1 MAEFAVIINGVVD
14 NYIVA
19 DDLDTAKSVSAPEA
33 LVVPYSK
40 HEPFGPHIGYKYDEN
55 TGFEQPP
62 IAEPQKP
69 LSPK

>member
-1 MAEFAVIINGVVD
+1 MAEFAIVIDGVVD

-19 DDLDTAKSVSAPEA
+19 DDLETAKSVSAPNA

-40 HEPFGPHIGYKYDEN
+40 SEPFGPHIGHKYDETN
-55 TGFEQPP
+55 GFEQPTITQP
-62 IAEPQKP
+62 EKP